1 MKQLISICLLLISGS
16 LFAQDLGKI
25 EGFVFDKEVNHEPL
39 PFVHVSVKGTDIS
52 AITDLDGKHTLQL
65 RPGTH
70 ILVFN
75 FPGYEKVILKNVVVT
90 KDETLKLP
98 SVVLSA
104 LKAPLS
110 ADAAEKTKPI
120 SSRKK

>member
-1 MKQLISICLLLISGS
+1 MISGS
-16 LFAQDLGKI
+16 IFAQDVGKI

-39 PFVHVSVKGTDIS
+39 PFVHVSVKGTDVS
-52 AITDLDGKHTLQL
+52 ATTDLDGKHTLQL
-65 RPGTH
+65 QPGTH
-70 ILVFN
+70 VLVFN

-90 KDETLKLP
+90 KDKTLKLP

-110 ADAAEKTKPI
+110 ADAAEKTKAI
-120 SSRKK
+120 SSKKK

>member
-1 MKQLISICLLLISGS
+1 MKQLIYIFLLLISGS

-25 EGFVFDKEVNHEPL
+25 EGLVFDKEVNNEPL

-52 AITDLDGKHTLQL
+52 ATTDLDGKHSLQL
-65 RPGTH
+65 QTGTH
-70 ILVFN
+70 VLVFN

-110 ADAAEKTKPI
+110 TDAAEKTKVI
-120 SSRKK
+120 SLKKK